1 VLCRIANSF
10 ASQKAV
16 GWARR
21 CGSTHSRTCGR
32 VPVQYTLSSGSSD
45 SGHSSTAWPTKL
57 AQHVRVSPFT
67 LCRWL
72 EGGLHA
78 CGCLPLQ
85 LLQGELDSLKAERG
99 KAQRKTLEVG

>member
-1 VLCRIANSF
+1 MLCSVANSF

-21 CGSTHSRTCGR
+21 CGSTHSRTCGH
-32 VPVQYTLSSGSSD
+32 VPVQYTLSSGGSN
-45 SGHSSTAWPTKL
+45 SGHSSAAWLTKL
-57 AQHVRVSPFT
+57 AQHVRVSPYVAG
-67 LCRWL
+67 LDACRL
-72 EGGLHA
+72 
-78 CGCLPLQ
+78 CLPLQ